1 MWISDFFTNWTQAVR
16 LDTHLFSS
24 ILLSTGAPQGC
35 VLSPL
40 FYSLYTHDCTP
51 AHPTNTIM
59 KFVDNT
65 VVIGL
70 ITRGDE
76 SNYRNEIQRLSGWCC
91 TNNLELNTTKTKE
104 LILDFRRK
112 HRGDPTPLW
121 INGTRVEQV
130 HSFNLGLQ
138 ISDNIS
144 WSINTKEIRKEEQH
158 FLRLLGR
165 NISVWHA
172 GSTAADKKS
181 LQRIIR
187 TA

>member
-1 MWISDFFTNWTQAVR
+1 VWAVCGCLSR
-16 LDTHLFSS
+16 LSLCVPVMDWR
-24 ILLSTGAPQGC
+24 PVQGEPR
-35 VLSPL
+35 LSPYDRWNRL
-40 FYSLYTHDCTP
+40 QPPRD
-51 AHPTNTIM
+51 PT
-59 KFVDNT
+59 D
-65 VVIGL
+65 G
-70 ITRGDE
+70 
-76 SNYRNEIQRLSGWCC
+76 LSGYRKWMDGW
-91 TNNLELNTTKTKE
+91 TWIKKENTTKTKE
-104 LILDFRRK
+104 LDFRRK
-112 HRGDPTPLW
+112 HGGDDTPLW
-121 INGTRVEQV
+121 INGTHVEQV
-130 HSFNLGLQ
+130 HSLKYLGLH